1 MHKGF
6 IDKYIGDAIMALF
19 PVQADDALSCAIE
32 MIRALQQFNQQRK
45 ERQEPLIRIGIGIN
59 CGPLILGTV
68 GNEKRMDGTVISDSV
83 NVASRVE
90 HLTKEYGQSILITEN
105 ACRNLKDPTR
115 YSLQVLAQ
123 TEIRGKKEKITLYG
137 VKQPQFGVIA
147 LQHIITLAKINCVLE
162 EALSCRC
169 DQSFLYSNSAVNIA
183 RQRLRASY
191 CEKVPRSGNRK
202 GAIAQTAHCNGH
214 TIS

>member
-1 MHKGF
+1 MPKDFLSLLGKKQITEVAPGDHTQQEMTILFMDIRGFTQLSEAMTPNENFAFINEFVSLMEPIIRKHKGF

-19 PVQADDALSCAIE
+19 PEEVDDALSCAIE
-32 MIRALQQFNQQRK
+32 MIRALHLYNQQRK

-68 GNEKRMDGTVISDSV
+68 GNEKRMDGTVISDAV

-105 ACRNLKDPTR
+105 ACRKLKDPTR

-123 TEIRGKKEKITLYG
+123 TEIRGKKEKMTLYG
-137 VKQPQFGVIA
+137 VNSN
-147 LQHIITLAKINCVLE
+147 TLE
-162 EALSCRC
+162 
-169 DQSFLYSNSAVNIA
+169 
-183 RQRLRASY
+183 
-191 CEKVPRSGNRK
+191 
-202 GAIAQTAHCNGH
+202 
-214 TIS
+214 

>member
-1 MHKGF
+1 
-6 IDKYIGDAIMALF
+6 
-19 PVQADDALSCAIE
+19 

-45 ERQEPLIRIGIGIN
+45 ERQEPIN
-59 CGPLILGTV
+59 PDWHRHQLRPPHFRDGGQREKNGWNGHLRFSQRCLACGALDQGVWPIDL
-68 GNEKRMDGTVISDSV
+68 D
-83 NVASRVE
+83 
-90 HLTKEYGQSILITEN
+90 YGE

-123 TEIRGKKEKITLYG
+123 TEIRGKKKKNNSLWSQ
-137 VKQPQFGVIA
+137 QPQFGVIA
-147 LQHIITLAKINCVLE
+147 WQHIITLAKINCVLE

-169 DQSFLYSNSAVNIA
+169 DQSFCTSNSAVNIA